1 MTTIKPSSA
10 DQDFQNW
17 VQRSSSQHS
26 ESLSQPTTALQA
38 AKPVSTD
45 PAVSFSEQ
53 LALAK
58 TDPGLRP
65 SPRSTPTQP
74 SDVQPAVQPAAAVYI
89 SSTGQGEDKNVHH
102 RLPDGRPVT
111 YDDIRRAV
119 AEGRGDED
127 VSPYFTGQTNAQAL
141 AAQDFAQTIGQ
152 APRLVG
158 GVAAVATRSWLSL
171 LSSITDTFGFGDK
184 IRTAM
189 ADEATKAKPKSLDDS
204 SR

>member
-1 MTTIKPSSA
+1 MTEWSSMTTIKPSAA

-17 VQRSSSQHS
+17 VQQSSAASR
-26 ESLSQPTTALQA
+26 QPTESTAA
-38 AKPVSTD
+38 PGA
-45 PAVSFSEQ
+45 SFADQ

-58 TDPGLRP
+58 TDVNP
-65 SPRSTPTQP
+65 TPTAVTSP
-74 SDVQPAVQPAAAVYI
+74 GTTAVPAPYI
-89 SSTGQGEDKNVHH
+89 PSTGQGDDKNVHH
-102 RLPDGRPVT
+102 RLPDGTPVT

-141 AAQDFAQTIGQ
+141 AAHGFAETIEA

-171 LSSITDTFGFGDK
+171 LSSITDTFGFGEK

-189 ADEATKAKPKSLDDS
+189 ADDTTTKTNTKPKSLED
-204 SR
+204 

>member
-1 MTTIKPSSA
+1 MTEWSLMTTIKPSAA

-17 VQRSSSQHS
+17 VQQSSAASR
-26 ESLSQPTTALQA
+26 QPTE
-38 AKPVSTD
+38 STVA
-45 PAVSFSEQ
+45 PGASFADQ

-58 TDPGLRP
+58 TDVN
-65 SPRSTPTQP
+65 PT
-74 SDVQPAVQPAAAVYI
+74 PAAVTSPGATAVPATYI
-89 SSTGQGEDKNVHH
+89 PSTGQGDDKNVHH
-102 RLPDGRPVT
+102 RLPDGTPVT

-141 AAQDFAQTIGQ
+141 AAHGFAETIEA

-171 LSSITDTFGFGDK
+171 LSSITDTFGFGEK

-189 ADEATKAKPKSLDDS
+189 ADDTTTKTNTKPKSLED
-204 SR
+204 

>member
-1 MTTIKPSSA
+1 MTEWFSMTTIKPNAA

-17 VQRSSSQHS
+17 VQQSSAASR
-26 ESLSQPTTALQA
+26 QPAEPTA
-38 AKPVSTD
+38 D
-45 PAVSFSEQ
+45 PGASFADQ

-58 TDPGLRP
+58 TDV
-65 SPRSTPTQP
+65 SPTPTPVTSSGASSEAVPATYIP
-74 SDVQPAVQPAAAVYI
+74 S
-89 SSTGQGEDKNVHH
+89 SGQGDDKNVHH
-102 RLPDGRPVT
+102 RLPDGTPVT

-141 AAQDFAQTIGQ
+141 AAHGFAESIEQ

-171 LSSITDTFGFGDK
+171 LSSMTDTFGFGEK

-189 ADEATKAKPKSLDDS
+189 ADDTTNTHNVKPKSLED
-204 SR
+204 

>member
-1 MTTIKPSSA
+1 MTTIKPSAA

-17 VQRSSSQHS
+17 VQQSSSAS
-26 ESLSQPTTALQA
+26 RQPTESTAA
-38 AKPVSTD
+38 PGA
-45 PAVSFSEQ
+45 SFADQ

-58 TDPGLRP
+58 TDVSPAPTPVTSSGASSEAVPATYIP
-65 SPRSTPTQP
+65 SS
-74 SDVQPAVQPAAAVYI
+74 
-89 SSTGQGEDKNVHH
+89 GQGDDKNVHH
-102 RLPDGRPVT
+102 RLPDGTPVT

-141 AAQDFAQTIGQ
+141 AAHGFAESIEQ

-171 LSSITDTFGFGDK
+171 LSSITDTFGFGEK

-189 ADEATKAKPKSLDDS
+189 ADDTTNAHNAKPKSLED
-204 SR
+204 

>member
-17 VQRSSSQHS
+17 VQRSSGQHS

-38 AKPVSTD
+38 ANPVSTD

-58 TDPGLRP
+58 TDPGLRA
-65 SPRSTPTQP
+65 SPRSTPTPP
-74 SDVQPAVQPAAAVYI
+74 SDVQSAAAVYI

>member
-1 MTTIKPSSA
+1 MTTIKPSAA

-17 VQRSSSQHS
+17 VQQSSAASR
-26 ESLSQPTTALQA
+26 QPTESTAA
-38 AKPVSTD
+38 PGA
-45 PAVSFSEQ
+45 SFADQ

-58 TDPGLRP
+58 TDVNP
-65 SPRSTPTQP
+65 TPTAVTSP
-74 SDVQPAVQPAAAVYI
+74 GATAVPATYI
-89 SSTGQGEDKNVHH
+89 PSTGQGDDKNVHH
-102 RLPDGRPVT
+102 RLPDGTPVT

-141 AAQDFAQTIGQ
+141 AAHGFAETIEA

-171 LSSITDTFGFGDK
+171 LSSITDTFGFGEK

-189 ADEATKAKPKSLDDS
+189 ADDTTTKTNTKPKSLED
-204 SR
+204 

>member
-1 MTTIKPSSA
+1 MTTIKPSAA

-17 VQRSSSQHS
+17 VQQSSASR
-26 ESLSQPTTALQA
+26 QPTESTAA
-38 AKPVSTD
+38 PGA
-45 PAVSFSEQ
+45 SFADQ

-58 TDPGLRP
+58 TDV
-65 SPRSTPTQP
+65 SPTAAPTPTP
-74 SDVQPAVQPAAAVYI
+74 VTSPGASAAAVSTTYI
-89 SSTGQGEDKNVHH
+89 PSTGQGDDKNVHH
-102 RLPDGRPVT
+102 RLPDGTPVT

-141 AAQDFAQTIGQ
+141 AAHGFAETIEA

-171 LSSITDTFGFGDK
+171 LSSITDTFGFGEK
-184 IRTAM
+184 IRTAL
-189 ADEATKAKPKSLDDS
+189 ADDAATKTNAKPKSPED
-204 SR
+204 

>member
-1 MTTIKPSSA
+1 MTIIKPSA
-10 DQDFQNW
+10 TDQDFQNW
-17 VQRSSSQHS
+17 VQQSSAASRQPP
-26 ESLSQPTTALQA
+26 ESTAA
-38 AKPVSTD
+38 PGT
-45 PAVSFSEQ
+45 SFADQ

-58 TDPGLRP
+58 TA
-65 SPRSTPTQP
+65 S
-74 SDVQPAVQPAAAVYI
+74 YI
-89 SSTGQGEDKNVHH
+89 PSTGQGDDKNVHH
-102 RLPDGRPVT
+102 RLPDGSPVT

-141 AAQDFAQTIGQ
+141 AAHGFAESLEQ

-171 LSSITDTFGFGDK
+171 LSSITDTFGFGEK

-189 ADEATKAKPKSLDDS
+189 ADDATNTNNGKPKSPAD
-204 SR
+204 

>member
-1 MTTIKPSSA
+1 MTTIKPSAA

-17 VQRSSSQHS
+17 VNRASATSPEKTAPTAPAAAS
-26 ESLSQPTTALQA
+26 SLSFA
-38 AKPVSTD
+38 D
-45 PAVSFSEQ
+45 Q

-58 TDPGLRP
+58 TA
-65 SPRSTPTQP
+65 S
-74 SDVQPAVQPAAAVYI
+74 YI
-89 SSTGQGEDKNVHH
+89 PSTGQGDDKNVHH
-102 RLPDGRPVT
+102 RLPDGSPVT

-141 AAQDFAQTIGQ
+141 AAHGFVETLEQ

-171 LSSITDTFGFGDK
+171 LSSITDTFGFGEK

-189 ADEATKAKPKSLDDS
+189 ADDATNTNKGKPKSPAD
-204 SR
+204 

>member
-1 MTTIKPSSA
+1 MTEWISMTTIKPSAA

-17 VQRSSSQHS
+17 VSHSSTVSRERLASTASTAPAAPTDQT
-26 ESLSQPTTALQA
+26 SLSFA
-38 AKPVSTD
+38 D
-45 PAVSFSEQ
+45 Q

-58 TDPGLRP
+58 TDVSAASSLPVSPVTSAVP
-65 SPRSTPTQP
+65 SP
-74 SDVQPAVQPAAAVYI
+74 AAVSATYI
-89 SSTGQGEDKNVHH
+89 PSTGQGDDKNVHH
-102 RLPDGRPVT
+102 RLPDGTPVT

-141 AAQDFAQTIGQ
+141 AAHGFAETIEQ

-171 LSSITDTFGFGDK
+171 LSAMTDTFGFGEK

-189 ADEATKAKPKSLDDS
+189 ADDATTKAKSKSLED
-204 SR
+204 

>member
-17 VQRSSSQHS
+17 VQRSSGQRS

-38 AKPVSTD
+38 ANPVSTD

-58 TDPGLRP
+58 TDPGLRA

-74 SDVQPAVQPAAAVYI
+74 SDVQPAAAVYI

-141 AAQDFAQTIGQ
+141 AAHGFAESMEQ

>member
-1 MTTIKPSSA
+1 MTTIKPSAA

-17 VQRSSSQHS
+17 VQQSSAAPR
-26 ESLSQPTTALQA
+26 QPTESTAALGA
-38 AKPVSTD
+38 
-45 PAVSFSEQ
+45 SFADQ

-58 TDPGLRP
+58 ADV
-65 SPRSTPTQP
+65 SATPT
-74 SDVQPAVQPAAAVYI
+74 AVTSPGASSAAVPATYI
-89 SSTGQGEDKNVHH
+89 PSTGQGDDKNVHH
-102 RLPDGRPVT
+102 RLPDGTPVT

-141 AAQDFAQTIGQ
+141 AAHGFAETIEA

-189 ADEATKAKPKSLDDS
+189 ADDTTTNVKSK
-204 SR
+204 SRED

>member
-1 MTTIKPSSA
+1 MTTIKPSAA

-17 VQRSSSQHS
+17 VQQSSASR
-26 ESLSQPTTALQA
+26 QPTESTAA
-38 AKPVSTD
+38 PGA
-45 PAVSFSEQ
+45 SFADQ

-58 TDPGLRP
+58 TDV
-65 SPRSTPTQP
+65 SPTAAPTPTP
-74 SDVQPAVQPAAAVYI
+74 VNSPAASAAAVSATYI
-89 SSTGQGEDKNVHH
+89 PSTGQGDDKNVHH
-102 RLPDGRPVT
+102 RLPDGTPVT

-141 AAQDFAQTIGQ
+141 AAHGFAETIEA

-171 LSSITDTFGFGDK
+171 LSSITDSFGFGEK

-189 ADEATKAKPKSLDDS
+189 ADEATTKTTAKPNSLED
-204 SR
+204 

>member
-1 MTTIKPSSA
+1 MTEWFSMTTIKPSAA

-17 VQRSSSQHS
+17 VQQSSAAPR
-26 ESLSQPTTALQA
+26 QPTESTAALGA
-38 AKPVSTD
+38 
-45 PAVSFSEQ
+45 SFADQ

-58 TDPGLRP
+58 ADV
-65 SPRSTPTQP
+65 SATPT
-74 SDVQPAVQPAAAVYI
+74 AVTSPGASSAAVPATYI
-89 SSTGQGEDKNVHH
+89 PSTGQGDDKNVHH
-102 RLPDGRPVT
+102 RLPDGTPVT

-141 AAQDFAQTIGQ
+141 AAHGFAETIEA

-189 ADEATKAKPKSLDDS
+189 ADDTTTNVKSK
-204 SR
+204 SRED

>member
-1 MTTIKPSSA
+1 MTTIKPSAA

-17 VQRSSSQHS
+17 VQQSSASR
-26 ESLSQPTTALQA
+26 QPTESTAA
-38 AKPVSTD
+38 PGA
-45 PAVSFSEQ
+45 SFADQ

-58 TDPGLRP
+58 TDV
-65 SPRSTPTQP
+65 SPTAASTPTP
-74 SDVQPAVQPAAAVYI
+74 VNSPAASAAAVSATYI
-89 SSTGQGEDKNVHH
+89 PSTGQGDDKNVHH
-102 RLPDGRPVT
+102 RLPDGTPVT

-141 AAQDFAQTIGQ
+141 AAHGFAETIEA

-171 LSSITDTFGFGDK
+171 LSSITDSFGFGEK

-189 ADEATKAKPKSLDDS
+189 ADEATTKTTAKPNSLED
-204 SR
+204 

>member
-1 MTTIKPSSA
+1 MTTIKPSAA

-17 VQRSSSQHS
+17 VNRSST
-26 ESLSQPTTALQA
+26 LSREPSPTVVPTDQ
-38 AKPVSTD
+38 ST
-45 PAVSFSEQ
+45 PSFADQ

-58 TDPGLRP
+58 TDVNAQAHASA
-65 SPRSTPTQP
+65 SPASTPHATTP
-74 SDVQPAVQPAAAVYI
+74 VALSATYI
-89 SSTGQGEDKNVHH
+89 PSTGQGDDKNVHH

-141 AAQDFAQTIGQ
+141 AARGFSETIEA

-171 LSSITDTFGFGDK
+171 LSSITDTFGFGEK

-189 ADEATKAKPKSLDDS
+189 ADDAVTKTNAKPKSMDDS

>member
-1 MTTIKPSSA
+1 MTEWFSMTTIKPSAA

-17 VQRSSSQHS
+17 VQQSSAASR
-26 ESLSQPTTALQA
+26 QPTEPTAA
-38 AKPVSTD
+38 PGA
-45 PAVSFSEQ
+45 SFADQ

-58 TDPGLRP
+58 TDV
-65 SPRSTPTQP
+65 SPTPTP
-74 SDVQPAVQPAAAVYI
+74 VISSGASSEAVPATYI
-89 SSTGQGEDKNVHH
+89 PSTGQGDDKNVHH
-102 RLPDGRPVT
+102 RLPDGTPVT

-141 AAQDFAQTIGQ
+141 AAHGFAESIEQ

-171 LSSITDTFGFGDK
+171 LSSITDTFGFGEK

-189 ADEATKAKPKSLDDS
+189 ADDTTNAHKAKPKSLED
-204 SR
+204 

>member
-17 VQRSSSQHS
+17 VQRSSGQRA
-26 ESLSQPTTALQA
+26 ESLSQPTTAAEA
-38 AKPVSTD
+38 ASPVLTD
-45 PAVSFSEQ
+45 PAMSFSEQ

-58 TDPGLRP
+58 TDPGPRP
-65 SPRSTPTQP
+65 SLRSSPTSQP
-74 SDVQPAVQPAAAVYI
+74 PDVPPAAAVYI

-119 AEGRGDED
+119 AEGRGDDD

-141 AAQDFAQTIGQ
+141 AAHGFAQTIGQ

-189 ADEATKAKPKSLDDS
+189 ADEVTKTKSKPLDD
-204 SR
+204 

>member
-1 MTTIKPSSA
+1 MTEWFSMTTIKPNAA

-17 VQRSSSQHS
+17 VQQSSAASR
-26 ESLSQPTTALQA
+26 QPAEPTAA
-38 AKPVSTD
+38 PGT
-45 PAVSFSEQ
+45 SFADQ

-58 TDPGLRP
+58 TDV
-65 SPRSTPTQP
+65 SPTATPVT
-74 SDVQPAVQPAAAVYI
+74 SSGASSEAVPATYI
-89 SSTGQGEDKNVHH
+89 PSTGQGDDKNVHH
-102 RLPDGRPVT
+102 RLPDGTPVT

-141 AAQDFAQTIGQ
+141 AAHGFAESIEQ

-171 LSSITDTFGFGDK
+171 LSSITDTFGFGEK

-189 ADEATKAKPKSLDDS
+189 ADDTTNAHNAKPKSLED
-204 SR
+204 

>member
-1 MTTIKPSSA
+1 MTTIKPSAA

-17 VQRSSSQHS
+17 VQQSSAASR
-26 ESLSQPTTALQA
+26 QPTEPTAA
-38 AKPVSTD
+38 PGA
-45 PAVSFSEQ
+45 SFADQ

-58 TDPGLRP
+58 TDV
-65 SPRSTPTQP
+65 SPTPTP
-74 SDVQPAVQPAAAVYI
+74 VTSSGASSEAVPATYI
-89 SSTGQGEDKNVHH
+89 PSTGQGDDKNVHH
-102 RLPDGRPVT
+102 RLPDGTPVT

-141 AAQDFAQTIGQ
+141 AAHGFAESIEQ

-171 LSSITDTFGFGDK
+171 LSSITDTFGFGEK

-189 ADEATKAKPKSLDDS
+189 ADDTTNANNAKPKSLED
-204 SR
+204 

>member
-1 MTTIKPSSA
+1 MTQWFSMTTIKPSAA

-17 VQRSSSQHS
+17 VQQSSAASR
-26 ESLSQPTTALQA
+26 QPTESTAA
-38 AKPVSTD
+38 PGA
-45 PAVSFSEQ
+45 SFADQ

-58 TDPGLRP
+58 TDASPTPAPTPEP
-65 SPRSTPTQP
+65 SALAS
-74 SDVQPAVQPAAAVYI
+74 SAAVSATYI
-89 SSTGQGEDKNVHH
+89 PSTGQGDDKNVHH
-102 RLPDGRPVT
+102 RLPDGTPVT

-141 AAQDFAQTIGQ
+141 AAHGFAETIEQ

-171 LSSITDTFGFGDK
+171 LSSITDSFGFGEK
-184 IRTAM
+184 IRTAL
-189 ADEATKAKPKSLDDS
+189 ADDATKTNAKPKSFED
-204 SR
+204 